1 MFELNVAFK
10 FLIWKDII
18 VLESLQVDGISLP
31 DDLNFENLIT
41 QLTVPKNLEEMV
53 EQRQMGLIVLKIIEI
68 IGEDKIQDLDP
79 ETIYFLSNILNQLNL
94 KKIRNQILSETLPA
108 RA

>member
-1 MFELNVAFK
+1 M
-10 FLIWKDII
+10 
-18 VLESLQVDGISLP
+18 
-31 DDLNFENLIT
+31 NFENLTT

-53 EQRQMGLIVLKIIEI
+53 VQNQMGLVALKIIEI
-68 IGEDKIQDLDP
+68 IGEDKIQNLDP

-94 KKIRNQILSETLPA
+94 KKIRNRILSESLPA